1 MTQQTIQADATVPEG
16 PVTGTAAL
24 WFGVLGAPAAW
35 LIQFQLN
42 YTLIPWACPK
52 PWLMTLIR
60 LATLLFLLGVL
71 MATLVC
77 WREWNR
83 LGGTSP
89 PPERE
94 RDEVGRTRFLG
105 LLGMM
110 SGALFFLIILG
121 QGIATFMI
129 NPCWD

>member
-1 MTQQTIQADATVPEG
+1 MSRQTIQANPTVPEA
-16 PVTGTAAL
+16 PASGTAAL

-35 LIQFQLN
+35 LVLFQLN
-42 YTLIPWACPK
+42 YVLIPWACPK

-60 LATLLFLLGVL
+60 LATLVFLLAVL

-83 LGGTSP
+83 T
-89 PPERE
+89 RE
-94 RDEVGRTRFLG
+94 RSARPACEKDEVGRTRFLA
-105 LLGMM
+105 LLGLM

-121 QGIATFMI
+121 QGIAIFMI